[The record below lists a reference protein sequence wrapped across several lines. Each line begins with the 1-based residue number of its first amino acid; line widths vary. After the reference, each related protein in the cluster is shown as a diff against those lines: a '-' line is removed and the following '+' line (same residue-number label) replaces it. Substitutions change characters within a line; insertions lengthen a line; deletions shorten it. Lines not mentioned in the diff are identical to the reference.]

1 MPPPFAAW
9 LLGAVAV
16 AASSACL
23 VAAPERGTLGPVPLE
38 PLAREEAQRLAE
50 KAAWHEDRIGR
61 RHLTAEGLLAYQAAT
76 READDA
82 VTPTAYPDMA
92 IWTGLYLAAE
102 SLRYRVTGDEDAVRR
117 MDRVIGGLSLLQQ
130 VTQTPGFPAR
140 AVQRVTDI
148 PDPPTGWTA
157 GSDPFRDYRWLGDTS
172 VDQVLGVVYGYGW
185 AFDATDDRTRRDRI
199 AREVTAIVD
208 RIVAHGMRIVGPD
221 GRRVKHG
228 DLTAGLFAENLN
240 ALIALAL
247 VKTADH
253 VAPDGSYER
262 VYRDLAERRGYAR
275 RAEAARDRWWE
286 SLTGVNHSDNNLA
299 VLAYDA
305 LLRYESDPRLRE
317 QYYAGLLRTWN
328 VARREGN
335 ALLTAVAAAHGVPV
349 DATARRAA
357 IDALLDFPLE
367 QPGVTRMNSRRPDV
381 CVSPRRDRTGD
392 LQACEPLP
400 MSERPRGPFEWNQNP
415 YRLDS
420 TGDGT
425 QEYSGLGY
433 LVAYWLGRR
442 VEFIEAPS
450 Q

>member
-1 MPPPFAAW
+1 MSPPFAAW
-9 LLGAVAV
+9 LLGAVV
-16 AASSACL
+16 AAASTSCL
-23 VAAPERGTLGPVPLE
+23 VAAPERGTPGPVPFE

-61 RHLTAEGLLAYQAAT
+61 RHVTAEGLFAYQAAT

-117 MDRVIGGLSLLQQ
+117 MDRVIGGLSLLHQ
-130 VTQTPGFPAR
+130 VTQTPGFLAR

-148 PDPPTGWTA
+148 PDPRTGWTA
-157 GSDPFRDYRWLGDTS
+157 GSDPFRDYQWLGDTS

-228 DLTAGLFAENLN
+228 DLTDGLLAENLN
-240 ALIALAL
+240 ALIALAV
-247 VKTADH
+247 VKTAAH
-253 VAPDGSYER
+253 MAPEGPYQET
-262 VYRDLAERRGYAR
+262 YRDLAERRGYAR
-275 RAEAARDRWWE
+275 RAVAARDRWWE
-286 SLTGVNHSDNNLA
+286 RFTGVNHSDNNLA
-299 VLAYDA
+299 VLAYDV
-305 LLRYESDPRLRE
+305 LLRYEDDLVLRGRYRE
-317 QYYAGLLRTWN
+317 GLSRTWA
-328 VARREGN
+328 VSRREGN
-335 ALLTAVAAAHGVPV
+335 ALSASIAASHGVSV
-349 DATARRAA
+349 DGAARRSAMA
-357 IDALLDFPLE
+357 SLLDFPLE

-442 VEFIEAPS
+442 VEFIGAPS
-450 Q
+450 P